1 MTERPT
7 PTTFTRRGSAWCEV
21 TPLAGGFFRLRVGG
35 LLKTG
40 WKAGLCNRLAEAR
53 ISIDHMHARVS
64 HDDAWIAE
72 LHVCPL
78 DGAADP
84 VTLPYIELSEDDD
97 APPSTELRLDSY
109 RLIDSRDYGG
119 SLMLTLEGPDK
130 LGLLGSLLASM
141 AQLSLYPVELHIE
154 THGGRAYDSLWVRAA
169 GGSVPSRETKDALE
183 QVLAGSLPAPR

>member
-1 MTERPT
+1 MAERPT
-7 PTTFTRRGSAWCEV
+7 PTTFTRRGPAWCEV
-21 TPLAGGFFRLRVGG
+21 TPLDGGFFRVRVGG

-53 ISIDHMHARVS
+53 ISVDHMHARVS

-72 LHVCPL
+72 LHLCAL
-78 DGAADP
+78 EGAPDP
-84 VTLPYIELSEDDD
+84 MGLPYIELGEDDD
-97 APPSTELRLDSY
+97 AAPSTELYLDSY

-141 AQLSLYPVELHIE
+141 AELSLYPVEVHIE

-169 GGSVPSRETKDALE
+169 GGVVPSAAAKQALE
-183 QVLAGSLPAPR
+183 SILASSLPALR